1 MKTAQ
6 LRLAKSQMKLNAA
19 YSAQMVLRLPP
30 CVARRSPWTGTS
42 LKTTYGSAIPTVMV
56 IAAKAK
62 TKTKTAAK
70 PQVILGQTELV
81 VVVIQKLNIHAQ
93 TILTHGAVMSDSR
106 AEIK

>member
-1 MKTAQ
+1 
-6 LRLAKSQMKLNAA
+6 
-19 YSAQMVLRLPP
+19 
-30 CVARRSPWTGTS
+30 
-42 LKTTYGSAIPTVMV
+42 MV